1 MKVNFHVSVTV
12 VLQVIGLALQVANAY
27 SAIVPAQDK
36 MAVAAVI
43 AALQGVQGVLAHYQ
57 QPPQGPTQLHL

>member
-1 MKVNFHVSVTV
+1 MSFHVSVTIV
-12 VLQVIGLALQVANAY
+12 AQVIGLVLQVANAY
-27 SAIVPAQDK
+27 STIVPDNDK